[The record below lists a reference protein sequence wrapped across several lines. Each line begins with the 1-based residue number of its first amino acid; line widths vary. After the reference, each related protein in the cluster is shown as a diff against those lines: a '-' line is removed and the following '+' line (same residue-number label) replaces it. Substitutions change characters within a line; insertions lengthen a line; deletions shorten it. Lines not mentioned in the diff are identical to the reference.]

1 MKLLL
6 CTLFIFSVF
15 LQCCKTADKKKVE
28 NDNPLTGSWNF
39 IADQE
44 LDSAGKVSNQDTAV
58 TGLLVYGPDGK
69 MSAQL
74 LWKGTRAPII
84 NDSIMNLNG
93 MPLSLG
99 LGNNSWNLEQTRK
112 LIDTYSAYFGDYSV
126 DTSKNW
132 VTHTIT
138 GNLRP
143 EKAGSSYPLSFRIKG
158 DSLFLRSTHK
168 DLRWQTTWIRNKSK

>member
-6 CTLFIFSVF
+6 YVLLIASAF
-15 LQCCKTADKKKVE
+15 LQCCNTPDKKKTE
-28 NDNPLTGSWNF
+28 TTNPLTGSWNF

-44 LDSAGKVSNQDTAV
+44 TDSAGNISNQDTAV
-58 TGLLVYGPDGK
+58 TGLLVYGHDGK

-84 NDSIMNLNG
+84 TDSIMTQDG

-99 LGNNSWNLEQTRK
+99 LGSNSWSLEQTRK

-143 EKAGSSYPLSFRIKG
+143 EKADSSYPRYSG
-158 DSLFLRSTHK
+158 
-168 DLRWQTTWIRNKSK
+168 SKLIACF

>member
-1 MKLLL
+1 MKS
-6 CTLFIFSVF
+6 LFIILLFSSFF
-15 LQCCKTADKKKVE
+15 LLSCNKADKKKTE
-28 NDNPLTGSWNF
+28 NTNPLIGSWNF

-44 LDSAGKVSNQDTAV
+44 LDNAGKVSNQDTAV
-58 TGLLVYGPDGK
+58 TGLLIYSPDGK

-84 NDSIMNLNG
+84 NDTIMNQDG

-99 LGNNSWNLEQTRK
+99 LGNNSWSLDQARK

-126 DTSKNW
+126 DTSKHW

-143 EKAGSSYPLSFRIKG
+143 EKAGSSYPLLFRIKG
-158 DSLFLRSTHK
+158 DSLFLRSTHT